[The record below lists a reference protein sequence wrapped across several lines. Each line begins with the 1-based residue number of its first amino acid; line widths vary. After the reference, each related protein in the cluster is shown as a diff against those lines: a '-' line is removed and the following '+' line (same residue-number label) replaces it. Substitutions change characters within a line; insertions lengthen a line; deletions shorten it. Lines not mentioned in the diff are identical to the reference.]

1 MKWEFVIC
9 HWVLTLLCGPIF
21 FSIVK
26 PLNDSNGVSFF
37 SLLEIYPM
45 MLLMGLIFS
54 LPTYIFYSFVFD
66 LIKNKSI
73 KIIYGKIILIII
85 VVTGI
90 FITTALI
97 DGTWWFDIAISYSIA
112 CIITWLFLNLKFEDN
127 TN

>member
-37 SLLEIYPM
+37 SLLEIYLI
-45 MLLMGLIFS
+45 MLFMGLIFS

-66 LIKNKSI
+66 VIKNKSI

-112 CIITWLFLNLKFEDN
+112 CIITGLFLNLKFEDN
-127 TN
+127 AN